1 MDWLMELPEN
11 SIHSF
16 VIKIWLEESA
26 AEAGRARWRGHISH
40 VATGQRH
47 HVQSLGD
54 LPAFVAP
61 YLRQMGVEIDVARD
75 LQLWLQEERA
85 D

>member
-1 MDWLMELPEN
+1 MELPEN

-16 VIKIWLEESA
+16 VIKIWLEETA
-26 AEAGRARWRGHISH
+26 AEAGRARWRGHITH

-47 HVQSLGD
+47 YVNSMGD

-61 YLRQMGVEIDVARD
+61 YLGLMGVDVD
-75 LQLWLQEERA
+75 VESELQQWLHEQRA